1 MPIVKSTNGYG
12 LPVSFVDQG
21 GLPVEEAANGFG
33 TPVVEVATGGLP
45 VTRVGQAADIMTD
58 VILMVKGQSNQV
70 NGSGAVPDAALDRFP
85 DNAVVLSAGATAVSA
100 PVQPPTA
107 TQFGVGNSWGG
118 NPSPGIQIA
127 RLLSPRIAPGKKIV
141 VLPLAVPAT
150 GLCAGTV
157 NPYWDPSKTGGGNA
171 GISYQD
177 ALNRL
182 TIALSLYPGAKV
194 ISSWLQ
200 GENDAAISKAI
211 YKATFTALVNGV
223 RSIPGAEQTE
233 FIIHRMLITAGSPA
247 GKRNIDLAHREL
259 ALDLSRVIF
268 AGAVTGDDDSGVGGV
283 GVHFTAAGQ
292 RKAGAK
298 GAQLQ
303 PYIASLYAA
312 APAMPINF
320 QVGGENYSFVIPATH
335 AAGFDLEIQDADL
348 GGAWTVYELLPS
360 EGQMPGDTITG
371 RVPGIRNVNVRV
383 RAKSR
388 GASGLQYSAYTPTLQ
403 CLSGGWWHRQVVAA
417 IDYTNNRAYVNG
429 TAYATIAAAVSA
441 GALTAT
447 ASGHSAAI
455 TVPSAFTLLS
465 SGVTAATLITG
476 GASQTLAMVDDGSSN
491 NSVRARWWDIG
502 GAAYIGA
509 HMASAGTPIG
519 SNTAMMETG
528 ANAAAS
534 KAVKIAARL
543 QANNHGAC
551 INGGAVKT
559 VASATVPAGMNAIRT
574 GSVADGVSGA
584 WTGAKGLIELT
595 SVIFSDDE
603 LLRET
608 A

>member
-1 MPIVKSTNGYG
+1 MIG
-12 LPVSFVDQG
+12 L
-21 GLPVEEAANGFG
+21 GLGLSLGLARRRK
-33 TPVVEVATGGLP
+33 VAHGP
-45 VTRVGQAADIMTD
+45 DILSD
-58 VILMVKGQSNQV
+58 VIIIAAGQSNQV
-70 NGSGAVPDAALDRFP
+70 NGSGATPDVTLDSFP
-85 DNAVVLSAGATAVSA
+85 ANAVVLSAGATAVSA
-100 PVQPPTA
+100 PVQPPSA
-107 TQFGVGNSWGG
+107 TLFGVGNGWGG
-118 NPSPGIQIA
+118 NPSPAIQIA
-127 RLLSPRIAPGKKIV
+127 KLISGRLISGKKIV
-141 VLPLAVPAT
+141 VFPVAVPST
-150 GLCAGTV
+150 GLCAGTG
-157 NPYWDPSKTGGGNA
+157 NPYWNPAKTGGGNA

-177 ALNRL
+177 MLDRL
-182 TIALSLYPGAKV
+182 TRALALYPGAKV
-194 ISSWLQ
+194 ILSWLQ
-200 GENDAAISKAI
+200 GENDTAISKSV
-211 YKATFTALVNGV
+211 YKSTFTALVNGV
-223 RSIPGAEQTE
+223 RAVPGAEQAE
-233 FIIHRMLITAGSPA
+233 VIIHRMLIIAATAT

-259 ALDLSRVIF
+259 AVDLPRVIF
-268 AGAVTGDDDSGVGGV
+268 AGAVTGDDDSGVGGA
-283 GVHFTAAGQ
+283 GVHFTAVGQ

-312 APAMPINF
+312 APAMPVNF
-320 QVGGENYSFVIPATH
+320 QIVGENYSFIVPPTH
-335 AAGFDLEIQDADL
+335 ANGYDLEIQDADL
-348 GGAWTVYELLPS
+348 GGAWTVYDVLPS
-360 EGQMPGDTITG
+360 EGQGPGDVVTG

-388 GASGLQYSAYTPTLQ
+388 GASGLQYSPYTATLQ
-403 CLSGGWWHRQVVAA
+403 CVSGGWWHRSVSLA
-417 IDYTNNRAYVNG
+417 IDYPNNRAYVNG

-491 NSVRARWWDIG
+491 NSVRSRWWDIG
-502 GAAYIGA
+502 GTAYIGA

-534 KAVKIAARL
+534 KAVKIADRM

-551 INGGAVKT
+551 INGGTVKT
-559 VASATVPAGMNAIRT
+559 VASATVPSGMNAIRT

-584 WTGAKGLIELT
+584 WTGTKGLIELT
-595 SVIFSDDE
+595 SIIFTDDE

-608 A
+608 AA